1 MGLPE
6 RTAIGFFAFLDF
18 LHLGRVEAALIW
30 LAAFLVLSIIV
41 SSIISKEVIWNNKHL
56 SLDVI
61 QFHGDT
67 IQINNYRKEK
77 LIPIGDIEEV
87 PILNKDTVL
96 RINFKDKK
104 SVIPEYLADN
114 RKAYESLKDILSP
127 LNPSK

>member
-6 RTAIGFFAFLDF
+6 RTAIGFFALLEF
-18 LHLGRVEAALIW
+18 LHLGRAEAALIW

-61 QFHGDT
+61 QFRGDT

-77 LIPIGDIEEV
+77 LIPISGLKKCQFLIKTRFC
-87 PILNKDTVL
+87 PLTSKIKNPPFLNT
-96 RINFKDKK
+96 
-104 SVIPEYLADN
+104 
-114 RKAYESLKDILSP
+114 
-127 LNPSK
+127 